1 MFPTRSLIAQHIV
14 LLSTRSGPKSRR
26 GQLNFCKF
34 AWEQL
39 CARSPILGR
48 RGRLGGA
55 EFRVDFRLNTPR
67 SQCRQAGLGS
77 TGFELVADLETPFP
91 DIRFGSRHDRVFNA
105 SVNHCV
111 FSIAEE
117 GPRDTFSALDQ
128 FGPIRTALVPGT
140 IRRETAV
147 RFHAGRC
154 RPSRQFP
161 PENTPIARKM
171 AEAPAILGRDQ
182 SLAQPQAFHDGI
194 SYPVTLR
201 QLVKSA
207 APRDCDPKQECNEQA
222 DQGRLAGRGSQ
233 F

>member
-1 MFPTRSLIAQHIV
+1 TETGRWRAGSYRLSVSCRMAHLLMAKYSPPARTQRQAKITNALLMFPTRSLIAQHIV

-105 SVNHCV
+105 S
-111 FSIAEE
+111 
-117 GPRDTFSALDQ
+117 
-128 FGPIRTALVPGT
+128 
-140 IRRETAV
+140 
-147 RFHAGRC
+147 
-154 RPSRQFP
+154 
-161 PENTPIARKM
+161 
-171 AEAPAILGRDQ
+171 
-182 SLAQPQAFHDGI
+182 
-194 SYPVTLR
+194 
-201 QLVKSA
+201 
-207 APRDCDPKQECNEQA
+207 
-222 DQGRLAGRGSQ
+222 
-233 F
+233 